1 MNYPPY
7 NPYQTQGI
15 FGNQMMGFGNQNP
28 YQNIPQQAIQPT
40 VQPQQ
45 PTVSGI
51 SGRIVQNESE
61 VAPNEVPNDNT
72 VGYYPS
78 ADGRVIWAKT
88 WNSNGGIS
96 TQEYV
101 LKETPTPEPIDPLA
115 PIMERLTAI
124 ETALNDLKPKPRTTA
139 KKATNE

>member
-7 NPYQTQGI
+7 NPYQSIMGQQFQQPMMT
-15 FGNQMMGFGNQNP
+15 NQ
-28 YQNIPQQAIQPT
+28 YQNLQYQAA

-45 PTVSGI
+45 PTVQGI
-51 SGRIVQNESE
+51 SGRIVNTESE
-61 VAPNEVPNDNT
+61 VAPNEVPNDNS

-96 TQEYV
+96 TKEYILNDV
-101 LKETPTPEPIDPLA
+101 QPEAPIDPLELVIA
-115 PIMERLTAI
+115 RLTAI
-124 ETALNDLKPKPRTTA
+124 EAALQDLKPKTRTR
-139 KKATNE
+139 KAADDE